1 MPSLSEAR
9 NLAGIVS
16 RFFASRVWSKV
27 PRKAIGHLAPRVAR
41 KWTRTEVE
49 EWEAPLH
56 PGPHAALVPHYPPL
70 SNPTCTF
77 SPTAVPHRTPD
88 RRRSPLGSG
97 VAWWEAGPWRG
108 LRGRNGRCG
117 GADCTLDCRR
127 AVVPSAPC
135 ACQVGPGGTA
145 RGYDGPTMRPRSPR
159 PLVALL
165 AGLVL
170 TAGAVAGCA
179 SSSSGRAGADPAGL
193 VPSSAPLYA
202 EAVLGGDTR
211 EQADAQAALAKIL
224 RTADPRGELVQA
236 FDRGH
241 VNFTR
246 DIEPWLGDR
255 VGAAT
260 LSLGRRGDTVVVA
273 ASRDEDAARAAL
285 GRLAPN
291 AVARSYRGVDYR
303 LDERRAKAA
312 AVVDGFVVLGTEN
325 GLKAAIDASKGSSL
339 AEADAL
345 KDARGKVRAERS
357 AFVYVD
363 VPGFLRE
370 ALGASG
376 SGAAQLAPFVQ
387 PVALALPKTIAGAL
401 DAEPGML
408 RLGTAAFGNGGGFS
422 SGASGADAL
431 AALPADAWLG
441 VGVGEVGQTV
451 NGFLDRVSAKGGI
464 AGVGLQALLGQ
475 AQQGLGLDIR
485 RDLLGWMGDAGLYV
499 AGTTD
504 ADRRAALV
512 VTSKDPAATQR
523 AVRTLEPLAR
533 RSGDV
538 TPLSVP
544 GVDEG
549 FAVSRGHGDH
559 QLPRAAAR
567 HP

>member
-1 MPSLSEAR
+1 MP
-9 NLAGIVS
+9 
-16 RFFASRVWSKV
+16 
-27 PRKAIGHLAPRVAR
+27 
-41 KWTRTEVE
+41 
-49 EWEAPLH
+49 
-56 PGPHAALVPHYPPL
+56 
-70 SNPTCTF
+70 
-77 SPTAVPHRTPD
+77 
-88 RRRSPLGSG
+88 
-97 VAWWEAGPWRG
+97 
-108 LRGRNGRCG
+108 
-117 GADCTLDCRR
+117 
-127 AVVPSAPC
+127 
-135 ACQVGPGGTA
+135 
-145 RGYDGPTMRPRSPR
+145 PRSR
-159 PLVALL
+159 RLLVALI
-165 AGLVL
+165 AGLLL
-170 TAGAVAGCA
+170 TAGAIAGCA
-179 SSSSGRAGADPAGL
+179 SSSSGAGGSDPAAL
-193 VPSSAPLYA
+193 VPASAPLYA
-202 EAVLGGDTR
+202 EAVLGGDSR
-211 EQADAQAALAKIL
+211 EQVDAQAALAKVL
-224 RTADPRGELVQA
+224 RTADPRGEIVQA

-273 ASRDEDAARAAL
+273 ASRDDDAARAAL

-303 LDERRAKAA
+303 LDARRGKAA
-312 AVVDGFVVLGTEN
+312 AVVDGVVVLGTEN

-339 AEADAL
+339 AESDAL

-357 AFVYVD
+357 AFLYVD
-363 VPGFLRE
+363 VSGFLRE

-408 RLGTAAFGNGGGFS
+408 RLDTAAFGNGGGFS

-499 AGTTD
+499 AGTTG

-512 VTSKDPAATQR
+512 VASKDPAATQR
-523 AVRTLEPLAR
+523 AVRALEPLAR

-538 TPLSVP
+538 SPLRVA
-544 GVDEG
+544 GVDAG
-549 FAVSRGHGDH
+549 FSIRRDHGDEK
-559 QLPRAAAR
+559 LLVAAAGNR
-567 HP
+567 FVVALGRRALSEALASGGARLGDAPAFRDAAAKLGGGVRPSFFVDVTKLGRVAAAGSKRGGSDHARELHEYLGAFDAVIGGARRDGDATRGAAVATLR